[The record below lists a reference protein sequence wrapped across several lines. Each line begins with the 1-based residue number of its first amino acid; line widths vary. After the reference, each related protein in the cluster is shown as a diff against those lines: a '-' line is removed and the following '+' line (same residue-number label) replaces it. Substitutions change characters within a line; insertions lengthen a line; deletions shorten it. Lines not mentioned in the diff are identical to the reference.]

1 MTPSSKTSTYEI
13 IRVGLPITREAITQE
28 FLDIVDELERN
39 DDWVGLTL
47 CDYDTSGTK
56 TRLDQHNAPAG
67 YEVLLERG
75 FVFQQKELT
84 RANKI
89 IGTFGYLWLGRDPIQ
104 TTIKMLQIL
113 KNVHAVEQ
121 FKTVVTFTPGS
132 PHYDDAV
139 TKILS
144 SAFDDMRI
152 VDTASSAQIAAS
164 AIGRDCE
171 IRAYYD
177 DFVLGKN
184 KSIDKS
190 KVLIFSC
197 LQHGYNVDMQKV
209 VTDLQPKEII
219 AVNIKLDRVEKT
231 VYTYEEVLNNIDMLF
246 KSEQTYIFGF
256 AW

>member
-13 IRVGLPITREAITQE
+13 IRVGLPITRETITQE

-39 DDWVGLTL
+39 EHWVGLTL
-47 CDYDTSGTK
+47 CDYDTTGTK

-84 RANKI
+84 RVDKI
-89 IGTFGYLWLGRDPIQ
+89 IGTFGYLWLGRNPIQ

-113 KNVHAVEQ
+113 KNTHATEQ

-132 PHYDDAV
+132 PYYDDAI

-144 SAFDDMRI
+144 SAFTDIRI
-152 VDTASSAQIAAS
+152 VDTQSSAQIAAN
-164 AIGRDCE
+164 AIGEDYE

-184 KSIDKS
+184 TAIDKS
-190 KVLIFSC
+190 KVAIFSC
-197 LQHGYNVDMQKV
+197 LQHGYNVDMHKV
-209 VTDLQPKEII
+209 ITDLQPKKII
-219 AVNIKLDRVEKT
+219 AVNIKLDKVEKQ
-231 VYTYEEVLNNIDMLF
+231 VYTYDEVLNNIDTLF
-246 KSEQTYIFGF
+246 RSEQTYIFGF
-256 AW
+256 VW